1 MMRPRFLFFVPL
13 MILAFLAFIAVGGAV
28 VMALW
33 NWLLPSLF
41 GLPVVTFWQALG
53 LLALSRILFGGV
65 RLSGRRH
72 GMGGSW
78 RQRMH
83 GMPPE
88 AREAIRARMRER
100 YGFGGPTAGTQWQ

>member
-1 MMRPRFLFFVPL
+1 MIRPRFLFFAPL
-13 MILAFLAFIAVGGAV
+13 MFLAFLAFVALGGAV

-65 RLSGRRH
+65 GLSGRRH

-78 RQRMH
+78 RRHRH
-83 GMPPE
+83 GNPAE
-88 AREAIRARMRER
+88 AHEAIRARMRER
-100 YGFGGPTAGTQWQ
+100 YGFGHAGGADWQ

>member
-1 MMRPRFLFFVPL
+1 MFRPRVLLFTPL
-13 MILAFLAFIAVGGAV
+13 IVLAFLAFMAIGGAI

-72 GMGGSW
+72 GMGGGW
-78 RQRMH
+78 RTRMH

-88 AREAIRARMRER
+88 AHEAIRARMRER
-100 YGFGGPTAGTQWQ
+100 YGFGGPAAGPEWQ